1 MLSKNSAVSG
11 WFFSRVNK
19 KYSYTCFFAVSQKGN
34 AVQLDVGTQSNYT
47 TGHPPFSPRRL
58 HQPLYFGKIPG
69 NIIAALFFFCVYLLV
84 FFFLSKANVL
94 FMLAVL
100 YHSSLFQKP

>member
-19 KYSYTCFFAVSQKGN
+19 EYSYTCFFAVSQKGN

-69 NIIAALFFFCVYLLV
+69 NIIAALFFFVCVATV
-84 FFFLSKANVL
+84 FFFP
-94 FMLAVL
+94 F
-100 YHSSLFQKP
+100 